1 LAKKRGNYLVPVKAI
16 LFDWGDTLIQMVQ
29 FDYDACLSKL
39 HESLLHDGIALPF
52 QEFKR
57 LYFQTR
63 DRLYKETEESLEE
76 PNFLLR
82 ILETLKHFGYALE
95 ETDERIVGA
104 ADAFAEAFA
113 DQTTMKDL
121 VPAVLEQLRHKYK
134 LGVISNFAL
143 PPGVEKTLERFDLAK
158 FFDVILISGE
168 VGWRKPSPRIFQ
180 KALES
185 LKVGASE
192 SVFVGDSPV
201 SDVEGAK
208 RIGMKTVLV
217 RKSLTDEKE
226 TGNPDALINELDE
239 LPAVLESF

>member
-1 LAKKRGNYLVPVKAI
+1 MTVKAI

-39 HESLLHDGIALPF
+39 HESLLHNGVTVPY
-52 QEFKR
+52 QEFR
-57 LYFQTR
+57 QLYFKTR

-76 PNFLLR
+76 PNFLQR
-82 ILETLKHFGYALE
+82 ISETLKHFGYTLE
-95 ETDERIVGA
+95 ETDERIVRA

-113 DQTTMKDL
+113 GQTTMKDL

-143 PPGVEKTLERFDLAK
+143 PPGVKKTLERFDLAK

-180 KALES
+180 KALLS
-185 LKVGASE
+185 LEVDASE
-192 SVFVGDSPV
+192 TVFVGDSPLL
-201 SDVEGAK
+201 DIEGAK
-208 RIGMKTVLV
+208 RMGMKTVLV
-217 RKSLTDEKE
+217 RKSLTEGRE
-226 TGNPDALINELDE
+226 TGNPDAVINELDE
-239 LPAVLESF
+239 LPVALENL

>member
-1 LAKKRGNYLVPVKAI
+1 MPVKAI

-39 HESLLHDGIALPF
+39 HESLLHDGIAVPF
-52 QEFKR
+52 KEFR
-57 LYFQTR
+57 QLYFQTR
-63 DRLYKETEESLEE
+63 DRLYKETETSLEE

-82 ILETLKHFGYALE
+82 ISETLKHRGYTLK
-95 ETDERIVGA
+95 ETDERIVRA

-113 DQTTMKDL
+113 GQTAMKDL

-143 PPGVEKTLERFDLAK
+143 PPGVKKTLEQFDLAK

-192 SVFVGDSPV
+192 TVFVGDSPLL
-201 SDVEGAK
+201 DIEGA
-208 RIGMKTVLV
+208 RRVGMKTVLV
-217 RKSLTDEKE
+217 RKSATEKKE
-226 TGNPDALINELDE
+226 TGNPDAVITELDE
-239 LPAVLESF
+239 LPVILENL